1 MFEDFKNN
9 ALFRRL
15 TIFITVI
22 LIFTFI
28 IDLLKLDNH
37 FYGLNSETGFM
48 DSLYFVSLSF
58 TGMGAGGIYAQTS
71 LSRLI
76 MVILSVIK
84 ILLIIDVFSL
94 MQKDTQ
100 DSIDEQVS
108 QKLHALISDDLV
120 HDAIK
125 QVSERR
131 Y

>member
-1 MFEDFKNN
+1 MDGLNSFKNN
-9 ALFRRL
+9 VLFKRL

-37 FYGLNSETGFM
+37 FYGLNSETGFT

-71 LSRLI
+71 ISRLL

-84 ILLIIDVFSL
+84 ILLIVDVFSL
-94 MQKDTQ
+94 IQKDT
-100 DSIDEQVS
+100 DENINKKVND
-108 QKLHALISDDLV
+108 KLAVLFEHAPIAEALRKL
-120 HDAIK
+120 AK
-125 QVSERR
+125 
-131 Y
+131 